1 MKISPVPMDNEN
13 EDSHSSFE
21 KLNEI
26 LNVAESAVIEREKP
40 QKVEPRKSDDELDT
54 DYQYARENYY
64 NVIER
69 GHDALDELLM
79 EAKENG
85 NARMYEVVGQ
95 LIKVIGDQN
104 QNLLGL
110 HQQVK
115 DITKEVKNVPEKVTN
130 ALFVGSTAE
139 LQKLIK
145 GKKDNG

>member
-1 MKISPVPMDNEN
+1 MEIKSMVE
-13 EDSHSSFE
+13 EV
-21 KLNEI
+21 LNDDPIKDIVNKKETR
-26 LNVAESAVIEREKP
+26 LNVI
-40 QKVEPRKSDDELDT
+40 SDDQDINT
-54 DYQYARENYY
+54 DYTYARENYY

-115 DITKEVKNVPEKVTN
+115 NITKEVKNVPEKVTN

-139 LQKLIK
+139 LQKLLK
-145 GKKDNG
+145 GKKDE